1 MTRPAEVKI
10 REGATPGTRFDDFEV
25 GVKMGEV
32 SFTITPEI
40 IDEYIRAVEGDEK
53 LYVVDG
59 RRAAPPD
66 VLCVYMTSTL
76 YQKYPPIQG
85 MIMCEVAFGYRH
97 PVWRDENTEVR
108 LSGEV
113 TDKYVKKERK
123 FVKWKGLYR
132 RADGTLL
139 AEVENTFSSPE

>member
-1 MTRPAEVKI
+1 MTRPAEVKV
-10 REGATPGTRFDDFEV
+10 REGSVPGTRFDQFEV
-25 GVKMGEV
+25 GAKLKEV

-40 IDEYIRAVEGDEK
+40 IDEYILAVEGDAA

-59 RRAAPPD
+59 RKAAPPD

-85 MIMCEVAFGYRH
+85 IIMCEVAFAYRH
-97 PVWRDENTEVR
+97 PIWRDEDTEVR

-113 TDKYVKKERK
+113 TKKFVKKERK
-123 FVKWKGLYR
+123 FVKWKGRYK

-139 AEVENTFSSPE
+139 AEVENTFSVPE

>member
-1 MTRPAEVKI
+1 MTRPAEVKV
-10 REGATPGTRFDDFEV
+10 REGATPGTRFDEFSV
-25 GVKMGEV
+25 GAKMPEV

-40 IDEYIRAVEGDEK
+40 IDEYIKAVEGDEK

-59 RRAAPPD
+59 RKAAPPD

-85 MIMCEVAFGYRH
+85 IIMCEVAFGYHH
-97 PVWRDENTEVR
+97 PIWRDENTEIR

-123 FVKWKGLYR
+123 FVKWKGRYR
-132 RADGTLL
+132 RADGTLI
-139 AEVENTFSSPE
+139 AECENTFSVPE

>member
-1 MTRPAEVKI
+1 MTRPAEVKV
-10 REGATPGTRFDDFEV
+10 REGSTPGTRFADFEV
-25 GVKMGEV
+25 GAKMPEV
-32 SFTITPEI
+32 SFTITPDIVE
-40 IDEYIRAVEGDEK
+40 EYILAVEGDEK

-66 VLCVYMTSTL
+66 ILCVYMTSTL

-85 MIMCEVAFGYRH
+85 IIMCEVAFGYHH
-97 PVWRDENTEVR
+97 PIWRDENTEVR

-113 TDKYVKKERK
+113 TGKFVKKARK
-123 FVKWKGLYR
+123 FVQWNGRYK

-139 AEVENTFSSPE
+139 AEVENTFSVPE

>member
-1 MTRPAEVKI
+1 MNRPAEVKV
-10 REGATPGTRFDDFEV
+10 REGATPGTRYAEFEV
-25 GVKMGEV
+25 GAKTGNAT
-32 SFTITPEI
+32 FTITPEI
-40 IDEYIRAVEGDEK
+40 IDEYIAAVEGDGK

-97 PVWRDENTEVR
+97 PIWRDENTEIR
-108 LSGEV
+108 MSGEI
-113 TDKYVKKERK
+113 TEKYVKKERK
-123 FVKWKGLYR
+123 FVKWKGQYR
-132 RADGTLL
+132 RADGVLL

>member
-1 MTRPAEVKI
+1 MTRPAEVKVL
-10 REGATPGTRFDDFEV
+10 EGITPGTRYDQFEV
-25 GVKMGEV
+25 GAKMKAV

-40 IDEYIRAVEGDEK
+40 IDEYIKAVEGDEN
-53 LYVVDG
+53 LYMVDG
-59 RRAAPPD
+59 RKAAPPD

-85 MIMCEVAFGYRH
+85 IIMCEVAFGYRH
-97 PVWRDENTEVR
+97 PIWRDETTEVR

-113 TDKYVKKERK
+113 TEKFIKKERR
-123 FVKWKGLYR
+123 FIKWKGRYE

-139 AEVENTFSSPE
+139 AEVENTFSVPE